1 MKKGEI
7 KLSLI
12 LLVGGLGIIFCLF
25 FFDIPFLPNLKYK
38 SDVLDIRQYNR
49 PYDYPTFQRSL
60 PRTTYKSSS
69 TYTDHGGLMTDPINT
84 DNPGKGFQNEGNG
97 YNFDNG
103 STMTGS
109 PLSSQKTRIVGSTQ
123 GTGSSGGFYAYGKRN
138 SSENRASGQAARGSM
153 LAASELREP
162 FSNSTPA
169 PQRAPYEPN
178 KGATDPGGAPLG
190 NPIPAGNGLGVLL
203 LLAAGYA
210 SFIKLRAKR

>member
-25 FFDIPFLPNLKYK
+25 FFNIPFLPNLKYK

-49 PYDYPTFQRSL
+49 PYDYPTFQHPL
-60 PRTTYKSSS
+60 PKASYKGSQTFSS
-69 TYTDHGGLMTDPINT
+69 DGLMTEQVNT
-84 DNPGKGFQNEGNG
+84 DNPGRGFQNEGNG

-109 PLSSQKTRIVGSTQ
+109 PLSSQKNRIVGSTQ